1 MMFSFMVFIGL
12 LSLVMM
18 PFLTIIFIVPKLKDK
33 NHRDTFP
40 YYAVLPSCI
49 ILALAVYLKE
59 EKVALPSRACGVVQ
73 FYKTYSIRHDHF
85 ERITILFDGSKYNRH
100 LRFNESIERKLRGE
114 HVCFE
119 YLDKFEYPD
128 LAESKILKWIDR

>member
-1 MMFSFMVFIGL
+1 MFSLMIFIGI

-40 YYAVLPSCI
+40 FYAVLPGCL

-59 EKVALPSRACGVVQ
+59 EKPVLVSHACGVVQ
-73 FYKTYSIRHDHF
+73 FYKTYSIKHDHF
-85 ERITILFDGSKYNRH
+85 ERITILFDGRKYNRH
-100 LRFNESIERKLRGE
+100 LRFDEQIERKNKGE
-114 HVCFE
+114 KVCFE

-128 LAESKILKWIDR
+128 LAESKILKWVDR

>member
-40 YYAVLPSCI
+40 YYAVLPGCI

-59 EKVALPSRACGVVQ
+59 EKTVLPSQACGVVQ
-73 FYKTYSIRHDHF
+73 FYKTYATRHDDF
-85 ERITILFDGSKYNRH
+85 ERITILFDGRKYNRH
-100 LRFNESIERKLRGE
+100 LRFDEQIERKKKGE
-114 HVCFE
+114 NVCFE

-128 LAESKILKWIDR
+128 LAESKILKWVDR

>member
-12 LSLVMM
+12 LSLVMI

-40 YYAVLPSCI
+40 YYAVLPGCI

-59 EKVALPSRACGVVQ
+59 EKTVLPSQACGVVR
-73 FYKTYSIRHDHF
+73 FYKTYSTRHDHF
-85 ERITILFDGSKYNRH
+85 ERITVLFDGSKYNRH
-100 LRFNESIERKLRGE
+100 LRFDQQIERKKNGQKA
-114 HVCFE
+114 CFE
-119 YLDKFEYPD
+119 YLDKFQYPD

>member
-1 MMFSFMVFIGL
+1 MFSFMVFIGL

-40 YYAVLPSCI
+40 YYAVLPGCI

-59 EKVALPSRACGVVQ
+59 ERVVFPSQACGVVQ
-73 FYKTYSIRHDHF
+73 FYKTYSTRHDHF
-85 ERITILFDGSKYNRH
+85 ERITVLFDGSKYNRH
-100 LRFNESIERKLRGE
+100 LRFDQQIERKKNGQKA
-114 HVCFE
+114 CFE
-119 YLDKFEYPD
+119 YLDKFKYPD
-128 LAESKILKWIDR
+128 LAESKIVKWIDR

>member
-1 MMFSFMVFIGL
+1 MMFSFMIFIGL

-40 YYAVLPSCI
+40 YYAVLPGCI

-59 EKVALPSRACGVVQ
+59 EKTVLASKACGVVQ
-73 FYKTYSIRHDHF
+73 FYKTYATRHDDF
-85 ERITILFDGSKYNRH
+85 ERITILFDGRKYNRH
-100 LRFNESIERKLRGE
+100 LRFDEQIERKKKGE
-114 HVCFE
+114 NVCFE

-128 LAESKILKWIDR
+128 LAESKILKWVDR